1 MDQIEFNAVS
11 WYSEDIMIHENE
23 NSEEYNKNDYNT
35 FIIYI
40 FGRLEN
46 GKSITVKVLNYKPC
60 FHIRI
65 PSNWKSLDCDKAM
78 QYFKSICPKYKKEIH
93 SANVDRHH
101 DLHQNFCANKSYKFM
116 TFQFDTMKA
125 WDEFSK
131 IFNTT
136 HSISTIS
143 TKERFTFNTY
153 EKKVD
158 PIISFI
164 HTQELASADWNIL
177 ANDYEYLVTDD
188 VTTDYFVSIDYKN
201 VIEYTG
207 EPKSLAPLKTLSYDI
222 ECVSEDGTFPQA
234 DRPGDMIVSICG
246 TINVYG
252 SETIVRT
259 DVLAL
264 NSSKRIKNC
273 NMECFA
279 EQKDL
284 LLAWKKTIQDI
295 DPDFITGFNI
305 FDFDNKY
312 IHVKSEQ
319 PGINC
324 QKRISYISRLRNHK
338 CEFKKQN
345 ISSAGLG
352 DNEMFLYNIP
362 GREYFDTMK
371 LIQQDHKL
379 TEYTLSKCAEHF
391 MKSKVTTELIDKQ
404 YKVFCNTDEVQVN
417 NYVKFE
423 VNEFMIEEKVQIL
436 EVYDDHIIIPN
447 DVELTLECKMC
458 LAKDDMGPQELFDSF
473 PIGPG
478 ERRRIHQYCIQDCAL
493 VNKLAHRLD
502 FVTQRMALANVS
514 SVPFNYIILR
524 GQGIKALSLFAR
536 ECKKYKYL
544 IRDLKPNKDVA
555 ANGGKMGYEGA
566 LVLDPKRGFYETP
579 IVTLDFNS
587 LYPSVE
593 IAWDMSHETY
603 VTDPEFMNLP
613 DYHYRTLEFDEVK
626 DKEKTG
632 KILVT
637 TFATAKTNIN
647 PDTKSQIQGKSG
659 IVGTILSNLLSA
671 RKIAKKNMKKF
682 PLKRQIYDGQQKAL
696 KVTANSI
703 YGQLGSGVSP
713 ISCVPIAAATTC
725 GGRELLTLAKDHME
739 QEFKHISMK
748 LYNAWLIDD
757 IATVNTILDKEL
769 EDRDN
774 DEFIASMKETFFE
787 VFKEHTINPIVAYG
801 DTDSNFN
808 NLRLKNKKTKLMPK
822 NYWARCMCMKLG
834 HIAEK
839 LIKIRLPYPNNMA
852 FEKVIQPL
860 SLMEK
865 KNYLGYRYEDNP
877 DEYDFMIMGFKL
889 KRRDSSIVFQ
899 KVVGKSIAISLKDC
913 DAKIGLEFL
922 KQALTDI
929 IDGKYKVHDFVT
941 SRLLKAKYKGYKIT
955 TDNDYVINDESESV
969 EDINEKI
976 KNITKEL
983 SLDVPGQKIKTGSP
997 EFRKRVIEIQME
1009 GDGENFQQKLFRAG
1023 ALGEWH
1029 WYDVIGAPAH
1039 VTLCQRMRAR
1049 DPGNSPQMNTRIP
1062 YAYIVKDNSKGMLL
1076 GERIEHPD
1084 YIITHNIKIDYLYYI
1099 TNQIKN
1105 PATQFFELINNDV
1118 HDIFTNIIGEENK
1131 HNEEMFTKIAKN
1143 ETKKL
1148 FSGYG
1153 FRFDSDTEDENDAI
1167 SKIINKCKNT
1177 YIKKKVAK
1185 KVSVRS
1191 NITSNKKSIT
1201 NSIITDNISVDKR
1214 FTEGW

>member
-1 MDQIEFNAVS
+1 MDNIEFCASS
-11 WYSEDIMIHENE
+11 WYSEDIAVEDKDGKAEN
-23 NSEEYNKNDYNT
+23 NYNT

-40 FGRLEN
+40 FGRLDN
-46 GKSITVKVLNYKPC
+46 GESITVKVNNYKPC

-65 PSNWKSLDCDKAM
+65 PDSWKELECNKAM
-78 QYFKSICPKYKKEIH
+78 VYFKSLCTKYKKEIH
-93 SANVDRHH
+93 SANADKHH
-101 DLHQNFCANKSYKFM
+101 DLHENFCGNKKFKFM
-116 TFQFDTMKA
+116 TFEFDTKKA
-125 WDEFSK
+125 WEEFAK
-131 IFNTT
+131 IFNND
-136 HSISTIS
+136 HRISTIDNRE
-143 TKERFTFNTY
+143 KYKFNTY
-153 EKKVD
+153 EKKLD
-158 PIISFI
+158 PVTGFT
-164 HTQELASADWNIL
+164 HKQCLASADWNVL
-177 ANDYEYLVTDD
+177 TNDYAYLDTAD
-188 VTTDYFVSIDYKN
+188 VTTDYYVSVNYNN
-201 VIEYTG
+201 VVEYVG
-207 EPKSLAPLKTLSYDI
+207 EPKLLAPFKTLSYDI
-222 ECVSEDGTFPQA
+222 ECISEDGTFPQA
-234 DRPGDMIVSICG
+234 KRDGDMIVSICC
-246 TINVYG
+246 TVNLYG

-264 NSSKRIKNC
+264 DSSKRIKDC
-273 NMECFA
+273 NMQCFS

-284 LLAWKKTIQDI
+284 LLAWKDTIQDI

-305 FDFDNKY
+305 FDLDNKY
-312 IHVKSEQ
+312 VHVKSEQ

-324 QKRISYISRLRNHK
+324 QKRISYISKLKTHK
-338 CEFKKQN
+338 CEFQRQM

-352 DNEMFLYNIP
+352 DNEMFLYAIP

-371 LIQQDHKL
+371 LIQQDEKL
-379 TEYTLSKCAEHF
+379 PSYSLSACAEHF
-391 MKSKVTTELIDKQ
+391 MKSKVTIDHVHDR
-404 YKVFCNTDEVQVN
+404 YKVFCNTGEVEVG

-423 VNEFMIEEKVQIL
+423 VDEFMIETKIQIL
-436 EVYDDHIIIPN
+436 EVYDDHFIIP
-447 DVELTLECKMC
+447 DTVLLPTICKMC

-478 ERRRIHQYCIQDCAL
+478 ERRKIHQYCIQDCAL

-544 IRDLKPNKDVA
+544 IRDLKPNKEVA

-566 LVLDPKRGFYETP
+566 LVLEPKRAFYETP

-603 VTDPEFMNLP
+603 VTDPKYMDLP
-613 DYHYRTLEFDEVK
+613 DYHYRTLEFAEVK
-626 DKEKTG
+626 EKIKTG
-632 KILVT
+632 KILTT
-637 TFATAKTNIN
+637 TFATAKKNID
-647 PDTKSQIQGKSG
+647 PKTKSQIQGKSG
-659 IVGTILSNLLSA
+659 IVGTILANLLGA

-682 PLKRQIYDGQQKAL
+682 PEKRQVYNGQQKAL

-739 QEFKHISMK
+739 REFKPITMA
-748 LYNAWLIDD
+748 LYNAWLINDLD
-757 IATVNTILDKEL
+757 KVNEILDKEL

-774 DEFIASMKETFFE
+774 DEFIESMKETLLE
-787 VFKEHTINPIVAYG
+787 VYKDYTINPTVAYG

-808 NLRLKNKKTKLMPK
+808 NLRLKNKKTKIMPK

-860 SLMEK
+860 ALMEK
-865 KNYLGYRYEDNP
+865 KNYLGYRYEDTP

-899 KVVGKSIAISLKDC
+899 KVVGKAISMSLKEC
-913 DAKIGLEFL
+913 NAVAGLEFL
-922 KQALTDI
+922 RTELKRI
-929 IDGKYKVHDFVT
+929 VDGEYEIYNFVT
-941 SRLLKAKYKGYKIT
+941 SRLLKAKYKGYKIE
-955 TDNDYVINDESESV
+955 TDEDYIENEESESV

-976 KNITKEL
+976 KGITKEMSVEDL
-983 SLDVPGQKIKTGSP
+983 GHKIKTGSP
-997 EFRKRVIEIQME
+997 EFRKRVIEIQE
-1009 GDGENFQQKLFRAG
+1009 AGDLENYQKKLFRAG
-1023 ALGEWH
+1023 AIGEWH

-1049 DPGNSPQMNTRIP
+1049 DPGNAPQMNTRIP
-1062 YAYIVKDNSKGMLL
+1062 YVYIVKDDNKGMLL
-1076 GERIEHPD
+1076 GEQIEHPD
-1084 YIITHNIKIDYLYYI
+1084 YINAHDIKVNYLYYI
-1099 TNQIKN
+1099 TNQIRN

-1118 HDIFTNIIGEENK
+1118 HDIFTNIINDENK
-1131 HNEEMFTKIAKN
+1131 ANEEMFTKISK
-1143 ETKKL
+1143 TKTQKL
-1148 FSGYG
+1148 FSSYG
-1153 FRFDSDTEDENDAI
+1153 FRFDSDTDDDNDVVSKYITKVAEEN
-1167 SKIINKCKNT
+1167 KNK
-1177 YIKKKVAK
+1177 IKKMK
-1185 KVSVRS
+1185 KVCKRS
-1191 NITSNKKSIT
+1191 NVTKNNKSTSC
-1201 NSIITDNISVDKR
+1201 SIITNNITFKKNLN
-1214 FTEGW
+1214 